1 MALPEFQSGSVRVT
15 SADHILRITL
25 ERADKRNALTVAM
38 YDDMTHALE
47 YAQQNDDTHVVLI
60 EGEGDMFCAGNDIAA
75 FANIDPNSVDANAA
89 GPALSFIR
97 ALSACDKITVAAV
110 QGQATGIGTTMLL
123 HTDLVIAADDARFF
137 TAFIDLG
144 IVPEAGSSLLLP
156 ALIGRQNAAR
166 LLLAGD
172 TLDAEEALRMGLI
185 AYCVPRAE
193 LADRVYKLTTRL
205 AGKPQGAV
213 HATKRLLR
221 SAVAH
226 TDLESLI
233 DREAKVFSERLRS
246 DEVRQIMANFMGR
259 KKTQ

>member
-1 MALPEFQSGSVRVT
+1 MALPDLQSGFVRVT
-15 SADHILRITL
+15 AADHILRITL
-25 ERADKRNALTVAM
+25 DRADKRNALTRPM
-38 YDDMTHALE
+38 YDDMTRAVQ
-47 YAQQNDDTHVVLI
+47 YAQKDPDTHVLLI
-60 EGEGDMFCAGNDIAA
+60 EGEGDMFCAGNDIAD
-75 FANIDPNSVDANAA
+75 FTNVDPNSADASAA

-97 ALSACDKITVAAV
+97 ELSACDKITVVAV

-123 HTDLVIAADDARFF
+123 HADLVMAADDAKFF

-166 LLLAGD
+166 LLLTGD
-172 TLDAEEALRMGLI
+172 TLSAEEALRMGLI

-193 LADRVYKLTTRL
+193 LADSIYKLTTRL

-221 SAVAH
+221 NAAAH
-226 TDLESLI
+226 TDLEGQI
-233 DREAKVFSERLRS
+233 EREAEVFGERLVS
-246 DEVRQIMANFMGR
+246 DEVRQIMANFMN
-259 KKTQ
+259 KKKA

>member
-1 MALPEFQSGSVRVT
+1 MALPDPDSGCVRI
-15 SADHILRITL
+15 SAADHTLRITL
-25 ERADKRNALTVAM
+25 DRADKRNALTISM
-38 YDDMTHALE
+38 YNDMTRAVE
-47 YAQQNDDTHVVLI
+47 YAQQDADTHVVLI
-60 EGEGDMFCAGNDIAA
+60 EAEGDMFCAGNDIAA
-75 FANIDPNSVDANAA
+75 FANVDPNSVDASAA
-89 GPALSFIR
+89 GPALTFIR
-97 ALSACDKITVAAV
+97 ALAACDKITVAAI

-123 HTDLVIAADDARFF
+123 HTDLVIAADDAKFF

-172 TLDAEEALRMGLI
+172 TLSAEEALRMGLI
-185 AYCVPRAE
+185 AYCVPRSE
-193 LADRVYKLTTRL
+193 LADRADKLTARL

-226 TDLESLI
+226 TDLEGLI
-233 DREAKVFSERLRS
+233 DEEARVFSERLVS
-246 DEVRQIMANFMGR
+246 DEVRQIMANFMN
-259 KKTQ
+259 KKKA